1 MTNDLFSI
9 KELMSGMAELGAA
22 NLMKTLQPKTDDLT
36 QNEAFE
42 KFGQGWV
49 RGHVK
54 NDLVRGYRKGPAKNS
69 PIYYSKLE
77 LMTVRN
83 AEKVSR
89 LGTFINT
96 KI

>member
-1 MTNDLFSI
+1 MTNDLYAI
-9 KELMSGMAELGAA
+9 KELMTSCSEMGAA
-22 NLMKTLQPKTDDLT
+22 NYAKSIQPKSDDMT

-49 RGHVK
+49 RSHVK
-54 NDLVRGYRKGPAKNS
+54 NDLIRGYRKGPAKNS
-69 PIYYSKLE
+69 PIYYSKTE

-83 AEKVSR
+83 AEKASR
-89 LGTFINT
+89 LGVFDDT